1 MRFGLTLSL
10 AEFRPEAGT
19 CVGAPAALL
28 IGPHGEGTASF
39 PQRGPEVSERLTQTV
54 THPRSS
60 TRRRGGATRL
70 WLAGGTAGTPTSHDR
85 GFDLLAGDAGD
96 LAVVAAARVM
106 GPAIRSL
113 PRAGRTGA
121 GHERSSAG

>member
-28 IGPHGEGTASF
+28 ISPHGDGTASS

-60 TRRRGGATRL
+60 TRRREGATGYGWQAVGRAPL
-70 WLAGGTAGTPTSHDR
+70 LRMIGVSTSLQETQVIWR
-85 GFDLLAGDAGD
+85 WWQ
-96 LAVVAAARVM
+96 
-106 GPAIRSL
+106 
-113 PRAGRTGA
+113 PR
-121 GHERSSAG
+121 E